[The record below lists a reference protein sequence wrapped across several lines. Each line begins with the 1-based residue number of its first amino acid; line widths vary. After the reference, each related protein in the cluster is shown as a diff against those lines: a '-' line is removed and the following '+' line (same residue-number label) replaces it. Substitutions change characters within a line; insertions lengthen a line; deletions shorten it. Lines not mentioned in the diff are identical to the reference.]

1 MSDVSQSTPELH
13 KSTTPPG
20 RYLVMECPDTGKLID
35 VTDIEPGVEFDN
47 PYTGKKLRCVWKLE
61 RYTLTRRIATGG
73 MSLIYEA
80 QDTQLNRIV
89 CVKILKN
96 ELSQQPGFIEN
107 FAKEAKLTASI
118 SHPNIVKV
126 YHFGQHNGVAYLAME
141 LLEGGSLDD
150 LINKLGKVP
159 EQRALEIGIQ
169 AAHGLREAYRH
180 GLLHRDVKPG
190 NILLTKQGTVKIVDF
205 GLSMPVDEAR
215 QYNGEIFGTPYYVSP
230 EKLESKGE
238 DVRSDIYSLAASLFH
253 AIAGRAPY
261 EAETV
266 SLVAWKHLK
275 ASKVSLKAFAPH
287 VHNETVYVINK
298 ALERDPAL
306 RFQNYDELIL
316 ALEAALK
323 TCRSISVKQEQKVQD
338 LTGSQEEQKIDLYVL
353 FGLLVLVVVI
363 ILTMILFSKTLQQRK
378 DPLQEM
384 LQETQNTQQ
393 KSTLVLPHQCRA
405 IFY

>member
-1 MSDVSQSTPELH
+1 MSDVSQSMPELH

-47 PYTGKKLRCVWKLE
+47 PHTGKKLRCVWKLD

-126 YHFGQHNGVAYLAME
+126 YHFGLHNGVAYLAME

-190 NILLTKQGTVKIVDF
+190 NILLTKQGGVKIVDF

-287 VHNETVYVINK
+287 VRNETVYVINK

-316 ALEAALK
+316 ALETALK
-323 TCRSISVKQEQKVQD
+323 TCRSVSVKQEQKVQD

-353 FGLLVLVVVI
+353 FGLLVFVVVL

-393 KSTLVLPHQCRA
+393 KSTLVLPHQRRA